1 MVTFTDSS
9 NLTANE
15 RGFPEVP
22 ISSCSSVNMPTGRT
36 CSRAPRLSCGS
47 NTTGTN
53 HPWSP
58 PDQLQRFP
66 GRGQIARLG
75 SRKGVHSSGPCSV
88 LLEEDCWEHLS
99 LAAIPGDGCYAFTSS
114 ILLPYDSAPW
124 GSSTWGNQPK
134 TCLWKGEGS
143 DWHTWTCTPCTG
155 GESAHRVPLSIRSCI
170 KSLSCTQP
178 ELVKRTPL
186 RSQSPEFW
194 PMCLCREVV

>member
-1 MVTFTDSS
+1 MVTFTDLS

-22 ISSCSSVNMPTGRT
+22 ISSCSSVNMPTGQT
-36 CSRAPRLSCGS
+36 CSRAPRLSCDS

-66 GRGQIARLG
+66 ERGQSARLG

-88 LLEEDCWEHLS
+88 LLEEDCREQLS
-99 LAAIPGDGCYAFTSS
+99 LAAILGDGCYVFTSS

-124 GSSTWGNQPK
+124 TSSTRVTNQRPAFGRVRAL
-134 TCLWKGEGS
+134 TDTHE
-143 DWHTWTCTPCTG
+143 H
-155 GESAHRVPLSIRSCI
+155 AHPAQV
-170 KSLSCTQP
+170 
-178 ELVKRTPL
+178 VKLPI
-186 RSQSPEFW
+186 EF
-194 PMCLCREVV
+194 L